1 MRIIGIDPGTLV
13 CGWGLIDTQGS
24 KLKPVAYGA
33 IRVKD
38 ALTFPERL
46 VAVHLGLAEVIK
58 AHRPDVAAIE
68 KLFLG
73 KSFRSIMTTGEGRG
87 IAILTAALAGLAVHE
102 YTPAEVKKSV
112 VGAGAAHKTQVQEM
126 VRIILSLP
134 EIPRPQ
140 DAADA
145 LAIAICHAQ
154 RATSP
159 IPWGAR

>member
-13 CGWGLIDTQGS
+13 CGWGVIDAAGS
-24 KLKPVAYGA
+24 KMKAVAWGA

-38 ALTFPERL
+38 EMTFPERL
-46 VAVHLGLAEVIK
+46 VCVHEGLAAVLK
-58 AHRPDVAAIE
+58 AHRPDAAAVE
-68 KLFLG
+68 KLYLG
-73 KSFRSIMTTGEGRG
+73 KSFRSVMTTGEGRG
-87 IAILTAALAGLAVHE
+87 IAILTAALAKLPVHE

-112 VGAGAAHKTQVQEM
+112 VGVGGAHKTQVQEM
-126 VRIILSLP
+126 VRVILSLS

-145 LAIAICHAQ
+145 LAVAICHCQ

-159 IPWGAR
+159 IPLR

>member
-13 CGWGLIDTQGS
+13 CGWGIIDVEGS
-24 KLKPVAYGA
+24 KMKAVAFGA

-38 ALTFPERL
+38 EMSFPERL
-46 VAVHLGLAEVIK
+46 VAVHKGLAEVIA
-58 AHRPDVAAIE
+58 AHSPDVAAIE

-73 KSFRSIMTTGEGRG
+73 KSFRSVMTTGEGRG
-87 IAILTAALAGLAVHE
+87 IAILTAALANLPVNE

-112 VGAGAAHKTQVQEM
+112 VGAGAAHKTQVQQM
-126 VRIILSLP
+126 VKIILSLA

-145 LAIAICHAQ
+145 LAIAICHCQ
-154 RATSP
+154 RASFPTS
-159 IPWGAR
+159 WK